1 YSMGASPPAEERPT
15 GLHLRVNDRPSWKE
29 ALLFG
34 CQQATV
40 CISGLLV
47 FPFLVSNLVCAGD
60 ATIALRVQ
68 LISAT
73 FVACG
78 IATLLQTTLGLRL
91 SILNGT
97 AFSFLPPLLAFSQ
110 LPENRCEVG
119 QNVTVPEE
127 EWKGRIQ
134 TISGS
139 LVIACLVFVVI
150 GATGAVGVFSKF
162 VGPITIVPLLILLT
176 LSTVPTLD
184 EKLSLHWISIVMV
197 VVLIVVVIYLDDVHL
212 PIPAGI
218 RPFRVVRV
226 RVFGQFPYL
235 ISVCSVWFLCL
246 ILTITGAEPEEGQA
260 RVDKSATMRVLAE
273 SPWVQV
279 PYPGQFGTPR
289 IDIGLMFGFMAS
301 AVSSVI
307 ENLGSYAMAA
317 RVSEQRR
324 PPRSTVNRAIIVEGL
339 GSMIAALFGVCSG
352 VTTYTE
358 NIALIHITRVA
369 SRITMQIAGT
379 LLISLGLFTKAAALL
394 ASIPDPVLGGVLLMG
409 MSMIGG
415 VAMAQ
420 LQLIDLKVTRNIAI
434 MGMSM
439 MLGMVIPTHFE
450 KNPLETGNET
460 LDSTLNMLLTI
471 KMLIGGGIAFVLDNT
486 VPGATAKQR
495 GLHEDEEGEPSEFQA
510 EDGYSFPDCVNRI
523 FHAIPFLKRLPFLPS
538 EKNLA
543 ARASA
548 SKVYPEGELPK

>member
-1 YSMGASPPAEERPT
+1 LY
-15 GLHLRVNDRPSWKE
+15 LRVNDRPPWNQ

-47 FPFLVSNLVCAGD
+47 FPFMVSELACAGD

-68 LISAT
+68 LIAAT

-78 IATLLQTTLGLRL
+78 VATILQTTLGLRL

-110 LPENRCEVG
+110 LPENRCDPQNVF

-139 LVIACLVFVVI
+139 LVLACLVFVII
-150 GATGAVGVFSKF
+150 GATGAVGIFSKF

-176 LSTVPTLD
+176 MSTVPTID
-184 EKLSLHWISIVMV
+184 DKLSLHWISIVMILT
-197 VVLIVVVIYLDDVHL
+197 LIIVVIYLDDVHV

-235 ISVCSVWFLCL
+235 ISVGFVWFLCL
-246 ILTITGAEPEEGQA
+246 ILTLTGAEPEEGQA
-260 RVDKSATMRVLAE
+260 RVDKSANMRVLAE

-279 PYPGQFGTPR
+279 PYPGQFGLPR
-289 IDIGLMFGFMAS
+289 IDIGLMCGFMAS

-324 PPRSTVNRAIIVEGL
+324 PPKSTVNRAIIVEGV

-358 NIALIHITRVA
+358 NVALIHITRVA
-369 SRITMQIAGT
+369 SRVTMQIAGT
-379 LLISLGLFTKAAALL
+379 LLICLGLFTKVNCV
-394 ASIPDPVLGGVLLMG
+394 ITM
-409 MSMIGG
+409 
-415 VAMAQ
+415 Q
-420 LQLIDLKVTRNIAI
+420 YRLIDLKLTRNIAI
-434 MGMSM
+434 MGMAT
-439 MLGMVIPTHFE
+439 MLGMVVPTHFE
-450 KNPLETGNET
+450 RYPLNMGIQT

-471 KMLIGGGIAFVLDNT
+471 KMLIGGGIAFILDNT

-495 GLHEDEEGEPSEFQA
+495 GLHEEDDDNEPSEFQD
-510 EDGYSFPDCVNRI
+510 EDGYSFPDYVNRI
-523 FHAIPFLKRLPFLPS
+523 FHAVPVLTKLPFLPS
-538 EKNLA
+538 QKNLA

-548 SKVYPEGELPK
+548 NKIYPSELPK

>member
-1 YSMGASPPAEERPT
+1 MHVVTLSIEPNVLVDLEINIAAMGFSPPAEEERPV

-47 FPFLVSNLVCAGD
+47 FPFLVSQLACAGD
-60 ATIALRVQ
+60 QTIALRVQ

-139 LVIACLVFVVI
+139 LVMACLVFITI

-176 LSTVPTLD
+176 MSTVPTLD

-197 VVLIVVVIYLDDVHL
+197 LVLIVVVIYLDDVHL
-212 PIPAGI
+212 PIPTGI
-218 RPFRVVRV
+218 RPFRVTRV

-235 ISVCSVWFLCL
+235 ISVCSVWLLCL
-246 ILTITGAEPEEGQA
+246 ILTLTGAEPEEGEA
-260 RVDKSATMRVLAE
+260 RVDKAATMRVLTE

-289 IDIGLMFGFMAS
+289 IDIGLMCGFMAS

-379 LLISLGLFTKAAALL
+379 LLIGLGLFTKASD
-394 ASIPDPVLGGVLLMG
+394 SIVFSLK
-409 MSMIGG
+409 
-415 VAMAQ
+415 
-420 LQLIDLKVTRNIAI
+420 LIDLRVTRNIAI

-450 KNPLETGNET
+450 KNPLNTGNPT

-471 KMLIGGGIAFVLDNT
+471 KMLCGGGIAFVLDNT

-495 GLHEDEEGEPSEFQA
+495 GLHEDDEGEPSEYQD
-510 EDGYSFPDCVNRI
+510 EDGYSFPDYVNRV
-523 FHAIPFLKRLPFLPS
+523 FHALPFLKKLPFLPS

-543 ARASA
+543 ARASQ
-548 SKVYPEGELPK
+548 SKIYPEGQLPK